1 MLLTE
6 LINFGLNFLN
16 FKRFEKNVEYRLLK
30 NGFQAFINNTNKNNI
45 KNEQKL
51 QDYFLKKKFVKKAK
65 IFDSMAKLAKAH
77 KKWIKAVQKELQKY
91 KKMLLLSEI

>member
-1 MLLTE
+1 MILTE

-30 NGFQAFINNTNKNNI
+30 SGFQAFINNNDNRKFL

-51 QDYFLKKKFVKKAK
+51 QDYFLKKKFIQKAK

-91 KKMLLLSEI
+91 KKM

>member
-6 LINFGLNFLN
+6 FINFGLNFLN

-30 NGFQAFINNTNKNNI
+30 SGFQAFISNTNQRNLL

-51 QDYFLKKKFVKKAK
+51 QDYFLKKNFVKKAK

-91 KKMLLLSEI
+91 KKM